1 MPELTSPSP
10 QLSDSAGD
18 DELLPIR
25 DVVRLT
31 EVNPVTLRAWER
43 RYGLIQPL
51 RTEGGHRLY
60 SQQDVATI
68 RDIMAWTERG
78 IAVSK
83 VGELLEHS
91 RSLAARTAQ
100 RAEASDGSAAA
111 GEDSLVLGW
120 KHDLRQAVATFDLS
134 RLQQLYG
141 QISAS
146 DTLSSQFEHLLMPV
160 WYELLHQSG
169 FGQRSQWLFYDA
181 FLRTCV
187 LQRPRPT
194 SHPAQPVAL
203 LAALPEQCREL
214 ELLVT
219 GLFLEAEK
227 SGDAKGTRKELHDK
241 AFAVR
246 VLAPGQPLDE
256 LPLLCQTIGPQVLVL
271 FAPVPVTAAQRHNLE
286 RLVLAIN
293 CPLALAGV
301 GAELSADALRGT
313 PIACLGAQPALM
325 RQRMHQ
331 FVDGHLDT

>member
-1 MPELTSPSP
+1 MPELTDSPN
-10 QLSDSAGD
+10 LSDGAS

-60 SQQDVATI
+60 SHQDVATI

-83 VGELLEHS
+83 VGELLERS
-91 RSLAARTAQ
+91 RSLAASTAQ
-100 RAEASDGSAAA
+100 SAGASDGSAGAQ
-111 GEDSLVLGW
+111 EDPVLLGW
-120 KHDLRQAVATFDLS
+120 KNDLRQAVATFDAS

-141 QISAS
+141 RMSAS
-146 DTLSSQFEHLLMPV
+146 NTLSIQFERLLMPV

-181 FLRTCV
+181 FLRTCA
-187 LQRPRPT
+187 LQRLRPT
-194 SHPAQPVAL
+194 IHPAPPVVL

-219 GLFLEAEK
+219 GLFLGDQELRDEK
-227 SGDAKGTRKELHDK
+227 ANGKELADK
-241 AFAVR
+241 VAAVR
-246 VLAPGQPLDE
+246 ALAPGQPLDE
-256 LPLLCQTIGPQVLVL
+256 LPLLCQAIGPQVLVL

-286 RLVLAIN
+286 RLVLAID

-313 PIACLGAQPALM
+313 PIACLGARPALM
-325 RQRMHQ
+325 RQRLRQ
-331 FVDGHLDT
+331 FLGGHLDT